1 MNDNMSYKKNLV
13 LICQSA
19 WWTQR
24 YYHSLFLSGTAH
36 PDKIGD
42 NERHGENGNGYC
54 CNYLSKRKLIRL
66 MGSFQMLNCISKE
79 NLLYVKASN
88 IFVGFEFRG
97 NSSAAAYATVS
108 YDGR

>member
-1 MNDNMSYKKNLV
+1 M
-13 LICQSA
+13 
-19 WWTQR
+19 
-24 YYHSLFLSGTAH
+24 
-36 PDKIGD
+36 
-42 NERHGENGNGYC
+42 
-54 CNYLSKRKLIRL
+54 SKRKLIRL

>member
-1 MNDNMSYKKNLV
+1 METVIAEQKEIN
-13 LICQSA
+13 
-19 WWTQR
+19 
-24 YYHSLFLSGTAH
+24 
-36 PDKIGD
+36 KI
-42 NERHGENGNGYC
+42 
-54 CNYLSKRKLIRL
+54 K